1 MRRAFAV
8 GIRRVLPGA
17 GMRRAGIG
25 LVALLLA
32 VTGPLP
38 TAHADEGALPGIAVA
53 PQHHRYDYR
62 RAAFG
67 KAWENGGDCDTRD
80 EILDRDLID
89 KTYVSVRRCP
99 DAVATGVLDDPYTGT
114 VISFQRGPKTG
125 EDVQIDH
132 IVPLAYAWDMG
143 ASEWTDAQRKQFAND
158 PDELLAVQG
167 KANEDK
173 GDSPPG
179 NWMPPNAAFDCQYA
193 THWVTV
199 LRKYGLPIDPASVP
213 VVRRSCP

>member
-1 MRRAFAV
+1 MKIAN
-8 GIRRVLPGA
+8 L
-17 GMRRAGIG
+17 
-25 LVALLLA
+25 ALIAALSAMLIPPA
-32 VTGPLP
+32 TP
-38 TAHADEGALPGIAVA
+38 HADSATLDGIAIA

-89 KTYVSVRRCP
+89 KTYVSIKRCP
-99 DAVATGVLDDPYTGT
+99 DVVATGVLDDPYTGT

-158 PDELLAVQG
+158 PNELLAVQG

-173 GDSPPG
+173 GDMPPG
-179 NWMPPNAAFDCQYA
+179 KWMPPNTAFACQYA
-193 THWVTV
+193 THWITV
-199 LRKYGLPIDPASVP
+199 LRAYSLPVDPASSGVL
-213 VVRRSCP
+213 RQAAGTCR